1 MAHKQFKEY
10 LEKQYERINHFP
22 YILGE
27 DKKDDLF
34 SLETVILLNDMLD
47 VQKQMLENLGK
58 LLLKQEVIDKKL
70 TDLQEKTAQ
79 ISANLQSVK
88 SDVQGIKN
96 NNTQISTNLQNLKE
110 DVQGIKSNNTQ
121 ISNNVQNLNAKVQ
134 NIEET
139 NYRTRES
146 VVELERTLKSV
157 TGGNWNACIRVENT
171 N

>member
-88 SDVQGIKN
+88 SDVQGIK
-96 NNTQISTNLQNLKE
+96 
-110 DVQGIKSNNTQ
+110 SNNTQ

-139 NYRTRES
+139 NCQTRES